1 LSTVLIVDDDPSI
14 RALVGLVAEDLG
26 CSTVEAET
34 GEGALTAAAESQ
46 PALVVLDVHLPG
58 ISGYEVCRQLRER
71 FGMHMPIIFLSGART
86 EAHDRVAG
94 LLIGANDYVVK
105 PFSPDELGARMR
117 GLLARSGGVQPVGE
131 GGGEFVRLTDRELEV
146 LKLLARGLPQKAIAS
161 ELYISTKTV
170 ATHIQRILTKLG
182 VHSRAE
188 AVAQAFLLG
197 LVRADAPLR
206 VP

>member
-14 RALVGLVAEDLG
+14 RELVSLVAEDLG
-26 CSTVEAET
+26 CSPAEAET
-34 GEGALTAAAESQ
+34 GEAALTAAAESQ
-46 PALVVLDVHLPG
+46 PSLVVLDVHLPR

-71 FGMHMPIIFLSGART
+71 FGPRMPIIFLSGART

-94 LLIGANDYVVK
+94 LLLGADDYVVK

-117 GLLARSGGVQPVGE
+117 GLLARNGLQPVAEG
-131 GGGEFVRLTDRELEV
+131 GGGEFVRLTQREREV
-146 LKLLARGLPQKAIAS
+146 LQLLAQGMTQKLIAN

-188 AVAQAFLLG
+188 AVAQAFRLG
-197 LVRADAPLR
+197 LVRADVPLR
-206 VP
+206 VS